1 MLPAVIKVLVT
12 AALVVAIA
20 EVAKR
25 NTFAGAVLASIPL
38 TSVLALIW
46 LYADTGDTEKV
57 AALAGGIFWLVLPSL
72 ALFVALPLML
82 RSGWPF
88 GLGLAAAIALTA
100 ACYFAMVAILGRLG
114 LSI

>member
-57 AALAGGIFWLVLPSL
+57 PALAGGYLLVRN
-72 ALFVALPLML
+72 AEEMACFRVA
-82 RSGWPF
+82 
-88 GLGLAAAIALTA
+88 AK
-100 ACYFAMVAILGRLG
+100 
-114 LSI
+114 